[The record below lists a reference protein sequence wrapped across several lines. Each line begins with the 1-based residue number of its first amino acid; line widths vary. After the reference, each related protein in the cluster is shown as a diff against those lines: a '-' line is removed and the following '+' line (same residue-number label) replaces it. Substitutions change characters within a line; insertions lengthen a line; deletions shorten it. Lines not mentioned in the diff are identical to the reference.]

1 MKRFV
6 VAAILATSST
16 FTFAADQQCLANK
29 YDGYV
34 DASLQWYQDLVDLTV
49 TQYPDLDDVSQ
60 WFLDGRKHHFE
71 LNREAVHYFLKH
83 DPSRVATELPVEAW
97 LKLEQH
103 DVKQLASRSDK
114 LGEAAQKTFTDRQS
128 TNHEKNYELR
138 SAFADLLS
146 HPQKIDSALNKYNQS
161 IEKLEKQKCN

>member
-29 YDGYV
+29 YDRYV

-49 TQYPDLDDVSQ
+49 AQYPELNEVGQ
-60 WFLDGRKHHFE
+60 WFLEGRKHHFE
-71 LNREAVHYFLKH
+71 LNREAVHYFLTH
-83 DPSRVATELPVEAW
+83 DPSRVATELSVEAW

-103 DVKQLASRSDK
+103 DVKQLASRNDK
-114 LGEAAQKTFTDRQS
+114 LGAAAQKTFSDRQS

-161 IEKLEKQKCN
+161 IEKLEKQKCD

>member
-6 VAAILATSST
+6 VAAILATIST

>member
-16 FTFAADQQCLANK
+16 FTFAADQQCLTNK
-29 YDGYV
+29 YDGYI

-49 TQYPDLDDVSQ
+49 TQYPELDEVSQ

-83 DPSRVATELPVEAW
+83 DPSRVATELPVEGW

-103 DVKQLASRSDK
+103 DVKQLASRTDK
-114 LGEAAQKTFTDRQS
+114 LGEAAQKTFSDRQA

-161 IEKLEKQKCN
+161 IEKLEKQKCD

>member
-6 VAAILATSST
+6 VAALLATSST
-16 FTFAADQQCLANK
+16 FTFAADQQCLASK

-49 TQYPDLDDVSQ
+49 TQYPELDEVSQ

-71 LNREAVHYFLKH
+71 LNREAVHYFLKN
-83 DPSRVATELPVEAW
+83 DPSRVATEKPIEAW
-97 LKLEQH
+97 LNLEQH
-103 DVKQLASRSDK
+103 DVKQLASRNDE
-114 LGEAAQKTFTDRQS
+114 LGEVAKQTFNDRQS
-128 TNHEKNYELR
+128 TNHPKNYELR

-146 HPQKIDSALNKYNQS
+146 HPQQIDSALSKYNQS
-161 IEKLEKQKCN
+161 IEKIEKQMCN

>member
-6 VAAILATSST
+6 VAALLATSST
-16 FTFAADQQCLANK
+16 FTFAADQQCLSNK

-49 TQYPDLDDVSQ
+49 AQYPDLDEVSQ
-60 WFLDGRKHHFE
+60 WFLDYRKHHFE
-71 LNREAVHYFLKH
+71 LNREAVHYFLKN
-83 DPSRVATELPVEAW
+83 DPSRVATEQPIEAW

-114 LGEAAQKTFTDRQS
+114 LGEAAQKTFSDRQS
-128 TNHEKNYELR
+128 TNHEKNYDLR

-146 HPQKIDSALNKYNQS
+146 HPQKIDSALNRYNQS
-161 IEKLEKQKCN
+161 IEKLEKQQCE

>member
-6 VAAILATSST
+6 VAALLATSST

-29 YDGYV
+29 YDGYI

-49 TQYPDLDDVSQ
+49 TQYPDLKEVSQ
-60 WFLDGRKHHFE
+60 WFLEGRKHHFE
-71 LNREAVHYFLKH
+71 LNREAVHYFLKN
-83 DPSRVATELPVEAW
+83 DPNRVATEQPVEAW

-103 DVKQLASRSDK
+103 DVKQLATRSDE
-114 LGEAAQKTFTDRQS
+114 LGQAAQKTFSDRQS
-128 TNHEKNYELR
+128 ANHPKNYDLR

-146 HPQKIDSALNKYNQS
+146 HPKQIDSALNKYNQS
-161 IEKLEKQKCN
+161 IAKIEKQKCE

>member
-6 VAAILATSST
+6 VAALLATSST
-16 FTFAADQQCLANK
+16 FTLAADQQCLASK

-49 TQYPDLDDVSQ
+49 TQYPDLKEVSQ

-71 LNREAVHYFLKH
+71 LNREAFTTFEN
-83 DPSRVATELPVEAW
+83 DPSRVATEQPIEAW

-103 DVKQLASRSDK
+103 DVKQLATRSDK
-114 LGEAAQKTFTDRQS
+114 LGEVAKQTFSDRQS
-128 TNHEKNYELR
+128 TNHPKNYELR

-146 HPQKIDSALNKYNQS
+146 HPQQIDTALNKYNQS
-161 IEKLEKQKCN
+161 IEKIEKQKCD

>member
-6 VAAILATSST
+6 VAALLATSST

-49 TQYPDLDDVSQ
+49 SQYPDLKEVSQ

-71 LNREAVHYFLKH
+71 LNREAVHYFLKN
-83 DPSRVATELPVEAW
+83 DPSRIATEQPIEAW

-103 DVKQLASRSDK
+103 DVKQLASRSDD
-114 LGEAAQKTFTDRQS
+114 LGEAAKKTFSDRQS
-128 TNHEKNYELR
+128 TNHPKNYELR

-146 HPQKIDSALNKYNQS
+146 HPQQIDTALNKYNQS
-161 IEKLEKQKCN
+161 IEKLEKQKCD

>member
-1 MKRFV
+1 MKRFF
-6 VAAILATSST
+6 VAALLATSST
-16 FTFAADQQCLANK
+16 FTFAADQQCLASK

-49 TQYPDLDDVSQ
+49 TQYPDLKEVSQ

-71 LNREAVHYFLKH
+71 LNREAVHYFLEN
-83 DPSRVATELPVEAW
+83 DPSRVATEQPIEAW

-114 LGEAAQKTFTDRQS
+114 LGEVAKQTFSDRQS
-128 TNHEKNYELR
+128 TNHPKNYELR

-146 HPQKIDSALNKYNQS
+146 HPQQIDTALNKYNQS
-161 IEKLEKQKCN
+161 IEKIEKQKCD

>member
-16 FTFAADQQCLANK
+16 FTLAADQQCLANK

-49 TQYPDLDDVSQ
+49 TQYPDLNDVSQ
-60 WFLDGRKHHFE
+60 WFLNGRKHHFE

-161 IEKLEKQKCN
+161 IEKLEKSKCN

>member
-6 VAAILATSST
+6 VAAPATSST

-49 TQYPDLDDVSQ
+49 SQYPDLKEVSQ

-71 LNREAVHYFLKH
+71 LNREAVHYFLKN
-83 DPSRVATELPVEAW
+83 DPSRVATEQPIEAW

-103 DVKQLASRSDK
+103 DVKQLASRSDD
-114 LGEAAQKTFTDRQS
+114 LGEAAKKTFSDRQS
-128 TNHEKNYELR
+128 TNHPKNYELR

-146 HPQKIDSALNKYNQS
+146 HPQQIDSALNKYNQS
-161 IEKLEKQKCN
+161 IEKLEKQKCD

>member
-49 TQYPDLDDVSQ
+49 TQYPELDDVSQ

-103 DVKQLASRSDK
+103 DVKQLASRSDR

>member
-6 VAAILATSST
+6 VAALLATSST

-34 DASLQWYQDLVDLTV
+34 NASLQWYQDLVDLTV
-49 TQYPDLDDVSQ
+49 SQYPDLKEVSQ

-71 LNREAVHYFLKH
+71 LNREAVHYFLKN
-83 DPSRVATELPVEAW
+83 DPSRVATEQPIEAW
-97 LKLEQH
+97 LKLEQL
-103 DVKQLASRSDK
+103 DVKQLASRSDD
-114 LGEAAQKTFTDRQS
+114 LGEAAKKTFSDRQS
-128 TNHEKNYELR
+128 TNHPKNYELR

-146 HPQKIDSALNKYNQS
+146 HPQQIDTALNKYNQS
-161 IEKLEKQKCN
+161 IEKLEKQKCD

>member
-6 VAAILATSST
+6 VAALLATSST

-49 TQYPDLDDVSQ
+49 DQYPDLDEVSQ

-71 LNREAVHYFLKH
+71 LNREAVHYFLKN
-83 DPSRVATELPVEAW
+83 DPSRVATEQPIEAW
-97 LKLEQH
+97 LKLEQQ

-114 LGEAAQKTFTDRQS
+114 LGEAAQKTFSDRQS
-128 TNHEKNYELR
+128 TNHEKNYDLR

-161 IEKLEKQKCN
+161 IEKVEKQQCE

>member
-6 VAAILATSST
+6 VAALLATSST

-49 TQYPDLDDVSQ
+49 SQYPDLKEVSQ

-71 LNREAVHYFLKH
+71 LNREAVHYFLKN
-83 DPSRVATELPVEAW
+83 DPSRVATEQPIEAW

-103 DVKQLASRSDK
+103 DVKQLASRSDD
-114 LGEAAQKTFTDRQS
+114 LGEAAKNTFSDRQS
-128 TNHEKNYELR
+128 TNHPKNYELR

-146 HPQKIDSALNKYNQS
+146 HPQQIDSALNKYNQS
-161 IEKLEKQKCN
+161 IEKLEKQKCD

>member
-6 VAAILATSST
+6 VAALITTSST

-34 DASLQWYQDLVDLTV
+34 DASLQWYQDLVDLTAA
-49 TQYPDLDDVSQ
+49 QYPDLDEVSQ
-60 WFLDGRKHHFE
+60 WFLEGRKHHFE
-71 LNREAVHYFLKH
+71 LNREAVHYFLTN
-83 DPSRVATELPVEAW
+83 DPSRVATEQPIEAW

-103 DVKQLASRSDK
+103 DVKQLASRSDA
-114 LGEAAQKTFTDRQS
+114 LGKAAQQTFNDRQS
-128 TNHEKNYELR
+128 TNHPKNYELR

-146 HPQKIDSALNKYNQS
+146 HPKQIESALNKYNQS
-161 IEKLEKQKCN
+161 IESIEKQQCK

>member
-6 VAAILATSST
+6 VAALLATSST
-16 FTFAADQQCLANK
+16 ITFAADQQCLTNK

-34 DASLQWYQDLVDLTV
+34 DASLQWYQDLVELTV
-49 TQYPDLDDVSQ
+49 TQYPELDDVSQ
-60 WFLDGRKHHFE
+60 WFLTGRKNHFE

-83 DPSRVATELPVEAW
+83 DPSRVATEQPVEAW

-114 LGEAAQKTFTDRQS
+114 LGAAAQKTFIDRQT

-146 HPQKIDSALNKYNQS
+146 HPQKIDSALSKYNQS
-161 IEKLEKQKCN
+161 IEKIEKQKCK

>member
-6 VAAILATSST
+6 VAALLATSST

-49 TQYPDLDDVSQ
+49 SQYPDLKEVSQ

-71 LNREAVHYFLKH
+71 LNREAVHYFLKN
-83 DPSRVATELPVEAW
+83 DPSRVATEQPIEAW

-103 DVKQLASRSDK
+103 DVKQLASRSD
-114 LGEAAQKTFTDRQS
+114 
-128 TNHEKNYELR
+128 
-138 SAFADLLS
+138 DL
-146 HPQKIDSALNKYNQS
+146 
-161 IEKLEKQKCN
+161 